1 MIGYPSKMHIRDLRR
16 FYVLFLALILTGCG
30 YRLANRKFNNGV
42 GQTIAVPTF
51 VNSTTT
57 YQIEQRLTESIR
69 RELIQ
74 RTRFAVTSES
84 SGDLTVAGEVRS
96 FSEIP
101 ILFDDRGRAT
111 SYSISV
117 DLKVGVTETKTGQV
131 VFRNDQWVFREVFEL
146 ARASQDFVLE
156 DSAAVD
162 RLAKR
167 VASSLIA
174 SLLHTNP

>member
-1 MIGYPSKMHIRDLRR
+1 MIGYPSNMLRK
-16 FYVLFLALILTGCG
+16 FTVLCAFTLCFTSCG
-30 YRLANRKFNNGV
+30 YRLANRRFNNGV

-51 VNSTTT
+51 INSTTS
-57 YQIEQRLTESIR
+57 YRVEQRLTEAIR

-74 RTRFAVTSES
+74 RTRFGVTSEN
-84 SGDLTVAGEVRS
+84 SGDLMVSGEVRGY
-96 FSEIP
+96 SEIP

-111 SYSISV
+111 SYSVSV
-117 DLKVGVTETKTGQV
+117 DLKIGVTDRKSGQE

-146 ARASQDFVLE
+146 ARNSQDFVLE
-156 DSAAVD
+156 DTAAVD

-167 VASSLIA
+167 VAASLVS